1 MEHICRDQEVDRKG
15 DRVYDR
21 RDQGTCHYSGVKAE
35 PVGKKRQEASDR
47 LSEQNDQHQS
57 AAYDGRDLESDSVQ
71 QHKLYKVTDGKCD
84 AAERSDPDLFPERL
98 QRVAKLDLLQ
108 GNTTDD
114 RYTLPPV
121 SISMGI

>member
-21 RDQGTCHYSGVKAE
+21 RDQGTCHYSGVKTE

-84 AAERSDPDLFPERL
+84 AAERSDPISCREIPRMIDTLAWEP
-98 QRVAKLDLLQ
+98 A
-108 GNTTDD
+108 
-114 RYTLPPV
+114 LPPV